1 MVTAVTVSVALKET
15 AENLAVSVFMLNFA
29 TLNETKNKIGYV

>member
-1 MVTAVTVSVALKET
+1 MVTAVTATVALKET
-15 AENLAVSVFMLNFA
+15 AENLAISVFMLNFA